1 MSEFRMASNRW
12 MVLFIA
18 SIASFMAPFD
28 GSVVNI
34 ALPAITRSLEATFT
48 DVILISTVY
57 LVVIASFQTSFGRL
71 GDRSGMKR
79 VFVLGVTVFTIGS
92 FLAGLSGGVPE
103 LLAFRI
109 VQGVGAAMM
118 SAIAS
123 ALIVTA
129 FPAPE
134 RGRALGINLSAV
146 YIGLTAGPFVG
157 GILVQVFGWRS
168 IFYVNV
174 PIGIVTVVLAYL
186 YLKEERTERPRS
198 RFDFPGAISLIT
210 FLTTLLLALS
220 GLGLSLWELGALV
233 LTCLGSFVCF
243 VFLERRPGIMPL
255 VDLRLFTQNRT
266 FAAGNATSLMN
277 YTTSS
282 GALLVMSLYLQEI
295 LGYSPFEAGLILLVQ
310 PVVMVIV
317 APISGALSDR
327 VSARI
332 LSSLGMLTRVVAFLM
347 LSQLGL
353 SSSGAMIWFPLTLVG
368 LGHALFS
375 SPNTNSIMSS
385 VPREEIGLASGTL
398 GTVRSAAQSIGV
410 AILGGVVAS
419 SMPAGAFET
428 LSEGGSV
435 AAGGLA
441 QLFIMG
447 MHEAFLIAALL
458 SAIGVV
464 TSLVRGKD
472 RRSAP

>member
-48 DVILISTVY
+48 DIILISTVY

-353 SSSGAMIWFPLTLVG
+353 SSSGATIWFPLTLVG

-435 AAGGLA
+435 ASGGIA
-441 QLFIMG
+441 QLFVMG

-458 SAIGVV
+458 SAIGVI

>member
-1 MSEFRMASNRW
+1 
-12 MVLFIA
+12 
-18 SIASFMAPFD
+18 
-28 GSVVNI
+28 
-34 ALPAITRSLEATFT
+34 
-48 DVILISTVY
+48 
-57 LVVIASFQTSFGRL
+57 
-71 GDRSGMKR
+71 
-79 VFVLGVTVFTIGS
+79 
-92 FLAGLSGGVPE
+92 LA
-103 LLAFRI
+103 
-109 VQGVGAAMM
+109 
-118 SAIAS
+118 
-123 ALIVTA
+123 
-129 FPAPE
+129 
-134 RGRALGINLSAV
+134 
-146 YIGLTAGPFVG
+146 
-157 GILVQVFGWRS
+157 
-168 IFYVNV
+168 
-174 PIGIVTVVLAYL
+174 
-186 YLKEERTERPRS
+186 RS

-220 GLGLSLWELGALV
+220 GLGLSPWELGALV

-332 LSSLGMLTRVVAFLM
+332 LSSLGMLTRVAAFLM

-353 SSSGAMIWFPLTLVG
+353 SSSGATIWFPLALVG

-419 SMPAGAFET
+419 SMPAGAFEA

-435 AAGGLA
+435 ASGGTA
-441 QLFIMG
+441 QLFVMG

-458 SAIGVV
+458 SAIGVI